1 MQVYDIMYIWLYK
14 FANYRVND
22 ILLCQIL
29 SPIVLIVLI
38 WISRIVQSVI
48 VKFLSIVIA
57 IILYFFPL
65 VINVFS
71 VS

>member
-1 MQVYDIMYIWLYK
+1 MQVYDTIYIWLYE
-14 FANYRVND
+14 FANYRVSD
-22 ILLCQIL
+22 ILLCRLL
-29 SPIVLIVLI
+29 SPIALIILI

-71 VS
+71 RG